1 MIERI
6 AELFNDA
13 ATANKIKK
21 KLPELFWLA
30 ELESKRAGKTGME
43 VRSRKIMIPMK

>member
-6 AELFNDA
+6 AELFEDP

-30 ELESKRAGKTGME
+30 ELESRRAGKTGME
-43 VRSRKIMIPMK
+43 VGFKRIMIPMK